1 MEQSKIKIR
10 FLGERQVEPG
20 PTIHVDSFLPFFFQL
35 KKAGEGGIA
44 DGNGNILIGAAHA
57 LCKIGLCFIVRECN
71 ELCLMNRCRRN
82 LTAALGKRCI
92 RMQFLCRRKKQV
104 FPRDGRKIVFL
115 FFAQVKNL
123 VNDGSCQQDEGKNPI
138 EEGCR
143 RCNGKNGN
151 DEKGRFLIG
160 FILIDEGLDD
170 FLRFSFCHDLVP

>member
-1 MEQSKIKIR
+1 
-10 FLGERQVEPG
+10 
-20 PTIHVDSFLPFFFQL
+20 
-35 KKAGEGGIA
+35 
-44 DGNGNILIGAAHA
+44 
-57 LCKIGLCFIVRECN
+57 
-71 ELCLMNRCRRN
+71 MNRCRRN

-123 VNDGSCQQDEGKNPI
+123 VNDGSCHQDEGKNPI